1 MKRGLLQIT
10 GYGMICC
17 SPLMGKTGNRRMK
30 DRKQFWK
37 GIAAGFI
44 ITLVLV
50 EGAMLGRSL
59 LTGMEE
65 KNREESGQLNLTG
78 SEVEGKLEEI
88 QTLMEAYYLDDI
100 DSEQVENYLYKGAV
114 AGLGDIY
121 AAYYTEEEY
130 QSMIDS
136 TNGSYYGIG
145 VEISQNM
152 TTGII
157 TISRIFEGSPA
168 EEAGL
173 LPGDV
178 IYRIAGEEVTGE
190 DLNKVVALIKGEEYT
205 TVTVEVAR
213 DGESGYLE
221 FEVERRT
228 IEVPTVESEMLED
241 QIGYIAIT
249 SFDDVTTDQF
259 ITALDT
265 LESQG
270 MEALV
275 VDLRNNGGGLVSSV
289 CAILDRLLPEGL
301 IVYTEDKYGN
311 REEEYSDAEHYFD
324 KPLAVL
330 VNGNS
335 ASASEIF
342 AGAIK
347 DYGIGTLVGTTT
359 YGKGIVQKIY
369 PLSDGTAVKLTVS
382 KYYTPKGNNIHGTGI
397 EPDVTVELDED
408 LRYEVEVPK
417 EEDNQLQAAI
427 KALK

>member
-1 MKRGLLQIT
+1 
-10 GYGMICC
+10 
-17 SPLMGKTGNRRMK
+17 MK
-30 DRKQFWK
+30 DKKQFVK
-37 GIAAGFI
+37 GLAVGFVV
-44 ITLVLV
+44 TLALV
-50 EGAMLGRSL
+50 EVL
-59 LTGMEE
+59 LFGQNVLSDIDDR
-65 KNREESGQLNLTG
+65 NREESGTLNLT
-78 SEVEGKLEEI
+78 SSSVEGKLDEI
-88 QTLMEAYYLDDI
+88 QTLMETYYLEDI
-100 DSEQVENYLYKGAV
+100 DTEQVEDFLYKGAV

-157 TISRIFEGSPA
+157 TISRVFEGSPA

-178 IYRIAGEEVTGE
+178 IYMIGDTEVTGE
-190 DLNKVVALIKGEEYT
+190 DLNKVVSLIKGEEFTTT
-205 TVTVEVAR
+205 TVTVAR
-213 DGESGYLE
+213 EGEKDYLE
-221 FEVERRT
+221 VEVERRT
-228 IEVPTVESEMLED
+228 IEVPTVESEMLD
-241 QIGYIAIT
+241 GNIGYIAIT
-249 SFDDVTTDQF
+249 SFDDVTTEQF
-259 ITALDT
+259 LTALDT

-270 MEALV
+270 MEKLI

-311 REEEYSDAEHYFD
+311 REEEYSDAENYFD

-382 KYYTPKGNNIHGTGI
+382 KYYTPNGNNIHGIGI
-397 EPDVTVELDED
+397 EPDVIVELDES
-408 LRYEVEVPK
+408 LENQVTVSK
-417 EEDNQLQAAI
+417 EKDNQLQAAI
-427 KALK
+427 EALEGN

>member
-1 MKRGLLQIT
+1 
-10 GYGMICC
+10 
-17 SPLMGKTGNRRMK
+17 MK
-30 DRKQFWK
+30 DKKQFVK
-37 GIAAGFI
+37 GLAVGFVV
-44 ITLVLV
+44 TLALV
-50 EGAMLGRSL
+50 EVL
-59 LTGMEE
+59 LFGQNVLSDIDDR
-65 KNREESGQLNLTG
+65 NREESGTLNLT
-78 SEVEGKLEEI
+78 SSSVEGKLDEI
-88 QTLMEAYYLDDI
+88 QTLMETYYLEDI
-100 DSEQVENYLYKGAV
+100 DTEQVEDFLYKGAV

-136 TNGSYYGIG
+136 TNGSYCGIG

-157 TISRIFEGSPA
+157 TISRVFEGSPA

-178 IYRIAGEEVTGE
+178 IYMIGDTEVTGE
-190 DLNKVVALIKGEEYT
+190 DLNKVVSLIKGEEFTTT
-205 TVTVEVAR
+205 TVTVAR
-213 DGESGYLE
+213 EGEKDYLE
-221 FEVERRT
+221 VEVERRT
-228 IEVPTVESEMLED
+228 IEVPTVESEMLD
-241 QIGYIAIT
+241 GNIGYIAIT
-249 SFDDVTTDQF
+249 SFDDVTTEQF
-259 ITALDT
+259 LTALDT

-270 MEALV
+270 MEKLI

-311 REEEYSDAEHYFD
+311 REEEYSDAENYFD

-382 KYYTPKGNNIHGTGI
+382 KYYTPNGNNIHGIGI
-397 EPDVTVELDED
+397 EPDVIVELDES
-408 LRYEVEVPK
+408 LENQVTVSK

-427 KALK
+427 EALEGN

>member
-1 MKRGLLQIT
+1 
-10 GYGMICC
+10 
-17 SPLMGKTGNRRMK
+17 MK
-30 DRKQFWK
+30 DKKQFLT
-37 GIAAGFI
+37 GIAAGFV
-44 ITLVLV
+44 ITMVLV
-50 EGAMLGRSL
+50 EAVMFGQNVLAD
-59 LTGMEE
+59 MES
-65 KNREESGQLNLTG
+65 ESRKENGQLDLTG
-78 SEVEGKLEEI
+78 SGVEAKLEEI
-88 QTLMEAYYLDDI
+88 QALMETYYLEEI
-100 DSEQVENYLYKGAV
+100 DTEQVEDYLYKGAV

-130 QSMIDS
+130 QSLIDS

-152 TTGII
+152 STGII

-178 IYRIAGEEVTGE
+178 LYKIAGQEVTGE
-190 DLNKVVALIKGEEYT
+190 DLNKVVSLIKGEEYT
-205 TVTVEVAR
+205 TVSVEVAR
-213 DGESGYLE
+213 DGQSGYLE

-241 QIGYIAIT
+241 NIGYIAIT
-249 SFDDVTTDQF
+249 SFDDVTTEQF
-259 ITALDT
+259 MTALDT

-270 MEALV
+270 MEALI

-311 REEEYSDAEHYFD
+311 REEEFSDAENYFD
-324 KPLAVL
+324 KPIAVL

-382 KYYTPKGNNIHGTGI
+382 KYYTPNGNNIHGTGI

-408 LRYEVEVPK
+408 LMYEVEVPK

-427 KALK
+427 EALQGN

>member
-1 MKRGLLQIT
+1 
-10 GYGMICC
+10 
-17 SPLMGKTGNRRMK
+17 MK
-30 DRKQFWK
+30 DKKQFLT
-37 GIAAGFI
+37 GIAAGFV
-44 ITLVLV
+44 ITMVLV
-50 EGAMLGRSL
+50 EAVMFGQNVLAD
-59 LTGMEE
+59 MES
-65 KNREESGQLNLTG
+65 ESRKENGQLDLTG
-78 SEVEGKLEEI
+78 SGVEAKLEEI
-88 QTLMEAYYLDDI
+88 QALMETYYLEEI
-100 DSEQVENYLYKGAV
+100 DTEQVEDYLYKGAV

-130 QSMIDS
+130 QSLIDS

-152 TTGII
+152 STGII

-178 IYRIAGEEVTGE
+178 IYKIAGQEVTGE
-190 DLNKVVALIKGEEYT
+190 DLNKVVSLIKGEEYT
-205 TVTVEVAR
+205 TVSVEVAR
-213 DGESGYLE
+213 DGQSGYLE

-241 QIGYIAIT
+241 NIGYIAIT
-249 SFDDVTTDQF
+249 SFDDVTTEQF
-259 ITALDT
+259 MTALDT

-270 MEALV
+270 MEALI

-311 REEEYSDAEHYFD
+311 REEEFSDAENYFD
-324 KPLAVL
+324 KPMAVL

-382 KYYTPKGNNIHGTGI
+382 KYYTPNGNNIHGTGI

-408 LRYEVEVPK
+408 LMYEVEIPK

-427 KALK
+427 EALQGN

>member
-1 MKRGLLQIT
+1 
-10 GYGMICC
+10 
-17 SPLMGKTGNRRMK
+17 MK
-30 DRKQFWK
+30 DKKQFLT
-37 GIAAGFI
+37 GIAAGFV
-44 ITLVLV
+44 ITMVLV
-50 EGAMLGRSL
+50 EAVMFGQNVLAD
-59 LTGMEE
+59 MES
-65 KNREESGQLNLTG
+65 ESRKENGQLDLTG
-78 SEVEGKLEEI
+78 SGVEAKLEEI
-88 QTLMEAYYLDDI
+88 QALMETYYLEDI
-100 DSEQVENYLYKGAV
+100 DTEQVEDYLYKGAV

-130 QSMIDS
+130 QSLIDS
-136 TNGSYYGIG
+136 TSGSYYGIG

-152 TTGII
+152 STGII

-178 IYRIAGEEVTGE
+178 IYKIAGQEVTGE
-190 DLNKVVALIKGEEYT
+190 DLNKVVSLIKGEEYT
-205 TVTVEVAR
+205 TVSVEVAR
-213 DGESGYLE
+213 DGQSGYLE

-241 QIGYIAIT
+241 NIGYIAIT
-249 SFDDVTTDQF
+249 SFDDVTTEQF
-259 ITALDT
+259 MTALDT

-270 MEALV
+270 MEALI

-311 REEEYSDAEHYFD
+311 REEEFSDAENYFD
-324 KPLAVL
+324 KPMAVL

-382 KYYTPKGNNIHGTGI
+382 KYYTPNGNNIHGTGI
-397 EPDVTVELDED
+397 EPDVTVELSED
-408 LRYEVEVPK
+408 LMYEVEVPK

-427 KALK
+427 EALQGN